1 MKKVLLLLV
10 LGLGFTTAEAQRE
23 LTDTAHGLYDH
34 TSDVTVGE
42 FSLDGR
48 RYISGGMDRKVCFY
62 DGTNWYERFSYTHM
76 DQITSVAISRDN
88 AILASA
94 SKDNVL
100 KIYFLD
106 SSKMLEFKQDA
117 SITDIVFD
125 FGMRFLYTSSSDGKI
140 RPYDLRKG
148 KFAGREFD
156 VGSPITSLCISHRN
170 FLYAGLKGGEIGVY
184 NFLGKEISKFKAHD
198 GDITDLHFVFWK
210 NNAYLAS
217 ASEDKTVKVWNTKKR
232 NKEVRT
238 FTAHTWT
245 VNDVEMSRDLKYI
258 MSAGK
263 DGYSYIWDLATGELL
278 IKIPSRGEASNAIS
292 INDDNSQVATV
303 SIVRDPR
310 EYVVY
315 IWDTGLGPKEEPKE
329 KGKAKATPTPK
340 PGKKK

>member
-1 MKKVLLLLV
+1 MKKILLLLV
-10 LGLGFTTAEAQRE
+10 LGLGIQTVNAQRE
-23 LTDTAHGLYDH
+23 LSDTAHGLYDH
-34 TSDVTVGE
+34 TNDVNVGE

-48 RYISGGMDRKVCFY
+48 RYISGGLDRKVYFY
-62 DGTNWYERFSYTHM
+62 DGTNWYQRYSYSHM

-88 AILASA
+88 AIIASA

-106 SSKMLEFKQDA
+106 SAKMLEFKQDA
-117 SITDIVFD
+117 PITDIVFD
-125 FGMRFLYTSSSDGKI
+125 FGMRMLYTASSDGNI

-148 KFAGREFD
+148 TFVGRKFD

-184 NFLGKEISKFKAHD
+184 NFLGKEITKFKAHD
-198 GDITDLHFVFWK
+198 GDIMDLHFVFWK
-210 NNAYLAS
+210 NKAYLAS

-232 NKEVRT
+232 NKLLQT
-238 FTAHTWT
+238 FSKHTWT

-263 DGYSYIWDLATGELL
+263 DGFSYIWDLTSGELL
-278 IKIPSRGEASNAIS
+278 IKIPSRGQASKSIS

-303 SIVRDPR
+303 SVVRDPR

-315 IWDTGLGPKEEPKE
+315 IWDTGLAEKKPEKKENKAPKQKT
-329 KGKAKATPTPK
+329 KQ
-340 PGKKK
+340 